1 MKEVK
6 EFQKYLLS
14 LPCQVYNYL
23 CLQKGVKEMQK
34 ILSSSSKECHSILIN
49 TLGSSISIVMMDLYG
64 NYFIQDFVK
73 NLNTNQI
80 LLILENISNSFV
92 TISKNQYGTYS
103 IQALLD
109 QIKTSSHEKIV
120 IDSIVGS
127 EIEMAIDS
135 NATHVL
141 QKIIMIVNEKNR
153 PSINEIIYKNI
164 EKLCCD
170 QNGIC
175 LVKKFI
181 TQIHLQENLKKMITL
196 FSKCCL
202 TISENPF
209 GNYAIQF
216 IIEELNPII
225 VKPIIAIL
233 VSHIV
238 FISTQKYSSNI
249 AEKLISLSSF
259 DELIR
264 ISSLLLSQ
272 KNVLNVMKNKYGRYV
287 LKKLIMRMSK
297 EQKERIKT
305 KIESIRVLTVEEKSI
320 IHSFLDFVNI

>member
-34 ILSSSSKECHSILIN
+34 ILSSSIKECHTILIN
-49 TLGSSISIVMMDLYG
+49 KLGSSISIVMMDLYG

-73 NLNTNQI
+73 SLNANQI
-80 LLILENISNSFV
+80 TILLKNILNSIV

-103 IQALLD
+103 LQALLD
-109 QIKTSSHEKIV
+109 QIKSSSHEKIV

-141 QKIIMIVNEKNR
+141 QKIIMIVNENNR
-153 PSINEIIYKNI
+153 TSINEAIYNNI
-164 EKLCCD
+164 KKLCCD

-175 LVKKFI
+175 LIKKFI

-196 FSKCCL
+196 FSKCCI

-216 IIEELNPII
+216 IIEKLNPVI
-225 VKPIIAIL
+225 VKPIINIL
-233 VSHIV
+233 VSHV
-238 FISTQKYSSNI
+238 VLISTQKYSSNV
-249 AEKLISLSSF
+249 AEKLISLTSI

-264 ISSLLLSQ
+264 ISSVLLSQ
-272 KNVLNVMKNKYGRYV
+272 KNIVNVIKNKYGRYV
-287 LKKLIMRMSK
+287 LKKLIMRMNQ
-297 EQKERIKT
+297 EQKERVKEKIKSLKVST
-305 KIESIRVLTVEEKSI
+305 IKERSI
-320 IHSFLDFVNI
+320 IYSFLDFVNI

>member
-73 NLNTNQI
+73 SLNANQI
-80 LLILENISNSFV
+80 TILLKNISNSFV

-153 PSINEIIYKNI
+153 TSINEIIYKNI
-164 EKLCCD
+164 EKLCCA

-225 VKPIIAIL
+225 VKPIMTIL

-249 AEKLISLSSF
+249 AEKVISLSSY

-305 KIESIRVLTVEEKSI
+305 KIESIKVLTVKDKSI